1 MVTRSQRRSSLPGS
15 SETANTSV
23 DGIVSRIVFTSAASS
38 WTVLRL
44 SLSDGKRTT
53 FTAVGPLYGVQ
64 PGERLRLSGAW
75 EEDRKFGRQFRVTS
89 YLALQPGTLDGIE
102 RYLGSGLIS
111 GIGKVMAG
119 RLVARFGLDTL
130 EVVDK
135 EPSRLSEV
143 EGIGP
148 VRAQKIRKSWRHQQG
163 LRDTL
168 VFLQSQG
175 MTTSQALRIHK
186 QLGETAVAAVRA
198 NPYRLAEE
206 VTGIG
211 FKTADQIAAGL
222 GITGDAPQ
230 RVEAGILYAL
240 DRAAD
245 AGHLFLPRPQ
255 LQEDAGTLLDLD
267 ADGGPMETAV
277 ASLVERGEIV
287 IEPWVSRQIDAVYRT
302 RLHGTEEGVATRVE
316 ALLASPSA
324 SRQVDIPKAL
334 AWLQENQ
341 HLELAPQQVEAVRSA
356 LDSKLLIVTGGPGTG
371 KTTLVRAIVQILT
384 KARQRVLLAAPTGR
398 AANRL
403 SEATQAPA
411 KTIHRLLEFDPR
423 QRLFQRDRDRPLEA
437 DYIIV
442 DEASMLDCPL
452 AYHLLDAVP
461 DGAKLVLVGDVDQL
475 PSVGPGRVLADLID
489 SRRPAVV
496 RLQTVFRQAARS
508 RIITNA
514 HLVRRGELPDL
525 EIRSRTEDFFFIE
538 RQEPEAILETVLHL
552 VTHRIPGSFGLDAHR
567 DIQVLA
573 PMRRGLIGTENL
585 NLELQRLLN
594 PPSSQD
600 STPPG
605 RLRQGDRVMQIRNN
619 YELDVFNGD
628 VGRVLPKAEG
638 EEGLR
643 VDFGRRTVDY
653 EPSEIDELVLAYACS
668 VHKSQGSE
676 YPCVV
681 LPIHTQHYMMLQRNL
696 LYTAV
701 TRGRRLVVLVGDRR
715 ALAIAIRNDRQLDR
729 YSRLTERLADPPP
742 SRPGG

>member
-1 MVTRSQRRSSLPGS
+1 M
-15 SETANTSV
+15 
-23 DGIVSRIVFTSAASS
+23 
-38 WTVLRL
+38 
-44 SLSDGKRTT
+44 
-53 FTAVGPLYGVQ
+53 
-64 PGERLRLSGAW
+64 
-75 EEDRKFGRQFRVTS
+75 
-89 YLALQPGTLDGIE
+89 ALQPSTLDGIE
-102 RYLGSGLIS
+102 RYLGSGLIA

-119 RLVARFGLDTL
+119 RIVARFGLDTL
-130 EVVDK
+130 DIVESEPDRLGEVD
-135 EPSRLSEV
+135 
-143 EGIGP
+143 GIGP
-148 VRAQKIRKSWRHQQG
+148 VRAEQIRKAWRQQQG

-175 MTTSQALRIHK
+175 MTSSQALRIHK

-198 NPYRLAEE
+198 NPYRLAEA

-222 GITGDAPQ
+222 GITGEAPQ
-230 RVEAGILYAL
+230 RVEAGLLYAL

-245 AGHLFLPRPQ
+245 AGHLYLPKPR
-255 LQEDAGTLLDLD
+255 LMDDAGALLGLD
-267 ADGGPMETAV
+267 SEAGALQKAITALMARREV
-277 ASLVERGEIV
+277 V
-287 IEPWVSRQIDAVYRT
+287 IEASKSRQVDAVYRT
-302 RLHGTEEGVATRVE
+302 RLHATEAGVAARVE
-316 ALLASPSA
+316 KLLESPSD
-324 SRQVDIPKAL
+324 SREIDIPKAL
-334 AWLQENQ
+334 AWLEQNQ
-341 HLELAPQQVEAVRSA
+341 HLELAPQQVEAVRCA
-356 LDSKLLIVTGGPGTG
+356 LDSKLLVVTGGPGTG

-403 SEATQAPA
+403 SEATGAPA

-423 QRLFQRDRDRPLEA
+423 QMVFQRDGARPLEA
-437 DYIIV
+437 DYIVV

-496 RLQTVFRQAARS
+496 RLQTVFRQAAQS

-514 HLVRRGELPDL
+514 HLIRRGEIPDL
-525 EIRSRTEDFFFIE
+525 ESKSRDEDFFFIE
-538 RQEPEAILETVLHL
+538 RQEPEAILETILHL
-552 VTHRIPGSFGLDAHR
+552 VTRRIPGSFGFDAHR
-567 DIQVLA
+567 DLQVLA

-600 STPPG
+600 STPAG

-628 VGRVLPKAEG
+628 VGRVLPRGEG
-638 EEGLR
+638 DEGLR
-643 VDFGRRTVDY
+643 VDFGRRRVDY
-653 EPSEIDELVLAYACS
+653 EPAEIDELVLAYACS

-681 LPIHTQHYMMLQRNL
+681 LPVHTQHYMMLQRNL

-701 TRGRRLVVLVGDRR
+701 TRGRQLVVLVGDRR
-715 ALAIAIRNDRQLDR
+715 ALAIAVRNDRQLDR
-729 YSRLTERLADPPP
+729 FSRLTERLMSSADTY
-742 SRPGG
+742 